1 MFKWVK
7 SWNDEQMRII
17 MGSLLRIG
25 VVSSAIIV
33 LLGGILFFIQHPGE
47 TFDYNIFKGEPARLK
62 QIQTILRETIELRS
76 RAVIQSGILLLIAT
90 PLARVLFSLL
100 GFIIEKDWIYV
111 LITLIVLII
120 LGLSLFIL

>member
-47 TFDYNIFKGEPARLK
+47 TFDYNIFRGEPARLK
-62 QIQTILRETIELRS
+62 QIHTILKETMELKS

-100 GFIIEKDWIYV
+100 GFVIEKDWVYV
-111 LITLIVLII
+111 SITLIVLTI
-120 LGLSLFIL
+120 LALSLFIL

>member
-25 VVSSAIIV
+25 VVSSATIV
-33 LLGGILFFIQHPGE
+33 LLGGILYFIQHPGE
-47 TFDYNIFKGEPARLK
+47 TFDYSIFKGEPARLK
-62 QIQTILRETIELRS
+62 QIHTILKQTMELKS
-76 RAVIQSGILLLIAT
+76 RAVMQSGILLLIAT

-100 GFIIEKDWIYV
+100 GFIAEKDWIYV

>member
-100 GFIIEKDWIYV
+100 GFIAEKDWIYV

>member
-1 MFKWVK
+1 MVKWVK

-17 MGSLLRIG
+17 MGSLLRVG
-25 VVSSAIIV
+25 VVSSAVIV
-33 LLGGILFFIQHPGE
+33 LLGGVLFFIQHPGE
-47 TFDYNIFKGEPARLK
+47 TFDYNIFKGEPARLR
-62 QIQTILRETIELRS
+62 QIQTIFKETMELRS

-100 GFIIEKDWIYV
+100 GFIAENDWIYV